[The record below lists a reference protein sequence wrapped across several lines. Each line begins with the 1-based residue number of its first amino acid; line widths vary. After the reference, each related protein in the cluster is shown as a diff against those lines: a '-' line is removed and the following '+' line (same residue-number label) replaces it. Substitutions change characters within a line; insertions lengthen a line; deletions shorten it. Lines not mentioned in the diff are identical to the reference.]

1 MYGAFGH
8 CRARKAPMITSFP
21 LRRPSMSPKTS
32 NTPATYLETERRP
45 VTGVKGCA
53 QVGHPTY
60 LWIGCLYISEVV
72 EITALPQYLPVR
84 PKLSKLRLNCQ
95 RQAARRELYDKRRY
109 IECVD

>member
-45 VTGVKGCA
+45 VTGVKG
-53 QVGHPTY
+53 VRSGWSSNVPVD
-60 LWIGCLYISEVV
+60 WMPLYF
-72 EITALPQYLPVR
+72 
-84 PKLSKLRLNCQ
+84 
-95 RQAARRELYDKRRY
+95 
-109 IECVD
+109 